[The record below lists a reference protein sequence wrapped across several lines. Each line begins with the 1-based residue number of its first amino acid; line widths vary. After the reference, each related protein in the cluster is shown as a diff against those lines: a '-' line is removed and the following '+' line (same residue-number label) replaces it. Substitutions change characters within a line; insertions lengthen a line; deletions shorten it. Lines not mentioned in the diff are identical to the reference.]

1 MHIGQCGN
9 ADHPLMLEQGNSLS
23 GDAVGTRGW
32 DGLKRQSEIR
42 SQDMH
47 GRLRVTIMVLGQAVL
62 ESQIAGH

>member
-1 MHIGQCGN
+1 MGN
-9 ADHPLMLEQGNSLS
+9 ADHPLMREQGNSLS

-32 DGLKRQSEIR
+32 YGFKRQSEIR
-42 SQDMH
+42 SQDIH